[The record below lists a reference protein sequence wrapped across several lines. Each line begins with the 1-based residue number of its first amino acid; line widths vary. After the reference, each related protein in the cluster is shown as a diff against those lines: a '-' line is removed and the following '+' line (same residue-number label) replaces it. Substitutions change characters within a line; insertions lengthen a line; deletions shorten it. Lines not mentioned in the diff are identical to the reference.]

1 MTPRGILLL
10 ALVAIPFGACGGVN
24 DPEAAGPGPAA
35 PSPSPAVA
43 TTAMSREQEVAP
55 GVVVRVDVSSTG
67 GDERRTWLNVQV
79 AHDNRTPAAVP
90 LDGPTLH
97 CAGSAGEGRPRGP
110 RLVATGSGG
119 RTVGVEMPPDADGV
133 PLRACRAPAYVAVG
147 GSRWA
152 LGPDDLEYLN
162 AELARDP
169 GRPYRWVATDDRFSA
184 GYQVV
189 VVPGITADQAISVLK
204 PRRGAPDPDDF
215 DRVVVADHGDGVVLF
230 GWGLVPDEQVAAL
243 SRIEGLA
250 ATVGNTG
257 GADDRILVARRGK
270 VVRYFDPL
278 VDENYAGT
286 PPLPQEKGLDLV
298 DDTGPAAW
306 TLIERLTE
314 VHITRDWL
322 LDHRHPGFR
331 LRDWQ

>member
-1 MTPRGILLL
+1 MTTRGILLL
-10 ALVAIPFGACGGVN
+10 ALGAVPLAACGEVN
-24 DPEAAGPGPAA
+24 DPEAAGAGPAA
-35 PSPSPAVA
+35 PSSPTA
-43 TTAMSREQEVAP
+43 TTTAGMAQEQEVVP
-55 GVVVRVDVSSTG
+55 GVVVRVNVSSIG

-79 AHDNRTPAAVP
+79 GHDNRTAAAVP

-97 CAGSAGEGRPRGP
+97 CAGSEGEGRRRGP

-119 RTVGVEMPPDADGV
+119 RTVGVEMPPGADGA
-133 PLRACRAPAYVAVG
+133 PLRVCRAPADVTIS

-169 GRPYRWVATDDRFSA
+169 DRPYRWVATDERFSA

-189 VVPGITADQAISVLK
+189 VVPGITADEAIRVLK
-204 PRRGAPDPDDF
+204 PLRGAPDPDDF

-243 SRIEGLA
+243 SRIKGLA

-270 VVRYFDPL
+270 VVRHFDPL

-298 DDTGPAAW
+298 NDTGPAAW
-306 TLIERLTE
+306 TLLERLTK
-314 VHITRDWL
+314 VHVTQDWL
-322 LDHRHPGFR
+322 LDDRHPGFR
-331 LRDWQ
+331 LRDWR